1 MNRVFTA
8 PRGIANT
15 FGLVARI
22 GIILNPNSGKNRKA
36 APGRAERLQAI
47 VGRHGVVVQTRSLLE
62 LRPALAALLDEG
74 VQCLVSDGGDGALH
88 WMLNE
93 GRRLIAEDP
102 RFADAVLPPA
112 LPTNGGTIDFVAKKA
127 GLKGG
132 AEQLVAGL
140 VDAMADGAPP
150 PEISVDSLEITGTEW
165 AEGTMQSFRRMG
177 FALAAG
183 GVAQRF
189 FDTYYAEGGRGAA
202 GIVSV
207 VSRTVGG
214 QLADALRIPAARP
227 ERRVNRHLFKPT
239 RARVTLDGE
248 LMPQTEFSGLNAGAF
263 DVSLAGVFKIFPLAS
278 QPGALHFQV
287 GDIRPWEVIRSIPAL
302 ARGGLLRSDRL
313 TEVQGAELT
322 VEALGDESL
331 APIIDGESFPGV
343 RTLTVRPGPTV
354 SLASL
359 SA

>member
-183 GVAQRF
+183 GASVQAFEAADDHVAALAAAAGHAGLGGKVTAEPRDLVRRPLSADELEG
-189 FDTYYAEGGRGAA
+189 FDGAVLDPPRPGAEAQVRQLAQAGVPRLAYVSCNPVSFARDARLLVEGGYTLESVMPLDQFLFTPHVELAA
-202 GIVSV
+202 
-207 VSRTVGG
+207 
-214 QLADALRIPAARP
+214 
-227 ERRVNRHLFKPT
+227 LF
-239 RARVTLDGE
+239 R
-248 LMPQTEFSGLNAGAF
+248 
-263 DVSLAGVFKIFPLAS
+263 
-278 QPGALHFQV
+278 
-287 GDIRPWEVIRSIPAL
+287 
-302 ARGGLLRSDRL
+302 RGG
-313 TEVQGAELT
+313 
-322 VEALGDESL
+322 
-331 APIIDGESFPGV
+331 
-343 RTLTVRPGPTV
+343 
-354 SLASL
+354 
-359 SA
+359 